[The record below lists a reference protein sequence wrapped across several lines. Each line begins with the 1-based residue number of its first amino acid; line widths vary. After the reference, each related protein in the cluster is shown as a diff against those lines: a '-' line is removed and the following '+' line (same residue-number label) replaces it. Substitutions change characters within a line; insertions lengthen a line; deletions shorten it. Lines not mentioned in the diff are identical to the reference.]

1 MLFGTGIDVAVG
13 LFLVTVFAQY
23 AGLVKKAEKAF
34 TWIAAGAVS
43 FLLAG
48 VFEATPVVRGA
59 VTTGAVNYGFTVFAV
74 IGFVLVLVG
83 TLWAIY
89 QMLVE

>member
-1 MLFGTGIDVAVG
+1 MFGVGIDVAVG
-13 LFLVTVFAQY
+13 LFLVAVFAQY
-23 AGLVKKAEKAF
+23 VGVVKKAEKAF

-59 VTTGAVNYGFTVFAV
+59 VTTGAVNYGYTVFAV